1 MASFPY
7 VYLCKKILTSPPK
20 PLVRIENSLA
30 EMVIRWPI
38 INIAKRN
45 LISLKTWLPGVVD
58 NRDNKDFKILL
69 L

>member
-7 VYLCKKILTSPPK
+7 VYLCKKILTSSPK

-45 LISLKTWLPGVVD
+45 LISLKTWLPGVVA